1 MIWVNAI
8 VQGILLGGLYA
19 LFAAGLSLMF
29 GVMRF
34 VNLAHG
40 DFIVVAAYLTL
51 GACDTTG
58 VNPFVAVLLIVPVM
72 GAAGYTLQRFLFNRV
87 LGQDILPPVLV
98 TFGLSI
104 IIQNAL
110 LNYYG
115 ANGRKLTVGGLD
127 TASVNIGPDL
137 AIGSLPVL
145 TFLVALSIIFL
156 IGFISYRTSIGRMLR
171 ATADDSEIV
180 GLMGANNA
188 HTFAI
193 ATMIA
198 AAVVAIAGGL
208 FAMRTNFDPS
218 AGPVRLLFAF
228 EAVIIGGLGSLWGT
242 LAGGIALGIAQTV
255 GGQID
260 PRFQLLAGHLIF
272 LVILAVRPRGLFS
285 RRTS

>member
-8 VQGILLGGLYA
+8 LQGILLGGLYA

-51 GACDTTG
+51 GVCETLG
-58 VNPFVAVLLIVPVM
+58 LNPFLSVLLIVPVM
-72 GAAGYTLQRFLFNRV
+72 GAAGYGLQRFLFNRV

-104 IIQNAL
+104 IIQNVL
-110 LNYYG
+110 LNHYG
-115 ANGRKLTVGGLD
+115 ANGRKVTVEALD
-127 TASVNIGPDL
+127 TASVNIGGDL
-137 AIGSLPVL
+137 AIGSLPAL
-145 TFLVALSIIFL
+145 TFLAAVAIILL
-156 IGFISYRTSIGRMLR
+156 IWFIFYRTSIGRILR
-171 ATADDSEIV
+171 ATADDAEIV

-193 ATMIA
+193 ATMLA
-198 AAVVAIAGGL
+198 TAMVAIAGGL

-228 EAVIIGGLGSLWGT
+228 ESVIIGGMGSLWGT

-272 LVILAVRPRGLFS
+272 LLILAVRPRGLFS
-285 RRTS
+285 RRMS